1 MMTTLARNM
10 TREEAEDFLYMEAR
24 LLDENKLED
33 WLALFTADGIY
44 WLPIDEDDDPE
55 RQASVIYDDCLQR
68 EKRVHQ
74 LRQGARYSQLPAS
87 RTIHY
92 LSNVEVEPSAPGE
105 VLLRCNVLIL
115 ELRPGDHQAI
125 QKGLGNQR
133 ALAGRCFYRLVSAD
147 GGWRIA
153 LKKVMLIDR
162 DMPLYNLTFVL

>member
-1 MMTTLARNM
+1 MATLSRNM
-10 TREEAEDFLYMEAR
+10 TRQEAEDFLYLEAR
-24 LLDENKLED
+24 LLDEDRLEE
-33 WLALFTADGIY
+33 WLSLFTSDGVY
-44 WLPIDEDDDPE
+44 WLPIDEEDDPE
-55 RQASVIYDDCLQR
+55 RQASVIYDDPLQR

-92 LSNVEVEPSAPGE
+92 LSNVEVDSSPDGE
-105 VLLRCNVLIL
+105 VHLRCNALIL

-133 ALAGRCFYRLVSAD
+133 VLAGRCFYRLVPQD

-153 LKKVMLIDR
+153 LKKVLLIDR

>member
-1 MMTTLARNM
+1 MTTLSRNM
-10 TREEAEDFLYMEAR
+10 TREEAENFLYMEAR
-24 LLDENKLED
+24 LLDEDRLEE
-33 WLALFTADGIY
+33 WLTLFTADGIY
-44 WLPIDEDDDPE
+44 WLPIDEEDDPE
-55 RQASVIYDDCLQR
+55 RQASVIYDDPLQR

-92 LSNVEVEPSAPGE
+92 LSNVEVEPGPDGG
-105 VLLRCNVLIL
+105 VNLRCNVLIL

-133 ALAGRCFYRLVSAD
+133 ALAGRCLYRLVSQE
-147 GGWRIA
+147 GSWRIA
-153 LKKVMLIDR
+153 LKKVLLIDR

>member
-1 MMTTLARNM
+1 MTTLSRNM
-10 TREEAEDFLYMEAR
+10 TREEAENFLYMEAR
-24 LLDENKLED
+24 LLDEDRLEE
-33 WLALFTADGIY
+33 WLTLFTADGIY
-44 WLPIDEDDDPE
+44 WLPIDEEDDPE
-55 RQASVIYDDCLQR
+55 RQASVIYDDPLQR

-92 LSNVEVEPSAPGE
+92 LSNVEVEPGRDGE
-105 VLLRCNVLIL
+105 VHLRCNVLIL

-133 ALAGRCFYRLVSAD
+133 ALAGRCLYRLVSQE
-147 GGWRIA
+147 GSWRIA
-153 LKKVMLIDR
+153 LKKVLLIDR

>member
-1 MMTTLARNM
+1 MTTLTRNM
-10 TREEAEDFLYMEAR
+10 TRQEAEDFLYTEAR
-24 LLDENKLED
+24 LLDENRLEE
-33 WLALFTADGIY
+33 WLLLFTSEGIY
-44 WLPIDEDDDPE
+44 WLPIDEEDDPE
-55 RQASVIYDDCLQR
+55 RQASVIYDDPLQR

-92 LSNVEVEPSAPGE
+92 LSNVEVEPAPDGE
-105 VLLRCNVLIL
+105 VHLRCNVLIL

-133 ALAGRCFYRLVSAD
+133 ALAGRCFYRLVSEE
-147 GGWRIA
+147 GSWRIA
-153 LKKVMLIDR
+153 MKKVLLIDR

>member
-1 MMTTLARNM
+1 MATLSRNM
-10 TREEAEDFLYMEAR
+10 TREEAEDFLYTEAR
-24 LLDENKLED
+24 LLDEDRLED
-33 WLALFTADGIY
+33 WLALFTSDGIY
-44 WLPIDEDDDPE
+44 WLPIDEEDDPE
-55 RQASVIYDDCLQR
+55 REASVIYDDPLQR

-74 LRQGARYSQLPAS
+74 LRQGSRYSQLPAS

-92 LSNVEVEPSAPGE
+92 LSNVQVEPAPTRE
-105 VLLRCNVLIL
+105 AHLRCNVLIL

-133 ALAGRCFYRLVSAD
+133 ALAGQCFYRLVSQD

>member
-1 MMTTLARNM
+1 MTTLTRNM
-10 TREEAEDFLYMEAR
+10 TREEAENFLYMEAR
-24 LLDENKLED
+24 LLDEDRLEE
-33 WLALFTADGIY
+33 WLTLFTADGIY
-44 WLPIDEDDDPE
+44 WLPIDEEDDPE
-55 RQASVIYDDCLQR
+55 RQASVIYDDPLQR

-92 LSNVEVEPSAPGE
+92 LSNVEVEPGRDGE
-105 VLLRCNVLIL
+105 VHLRCNVLIL

-133 ALAGRCFYRLVSAD
+133 ALAGRCLYRLVSQE
-147 GGWRIA
+147 GSWRIA
-153 LKKVMLIDR
+153 LKKVLLIDR

>member
-1 MMTTLARNM
+1 MTTLSRNM
-10 TREEAEDFLYMEAR
+10 TREEAENFLYMEAR
-24 LLDENKLED
+24 LLDEDRLEE
-33 WLALFTADGIY
+33 WLTLFTAEGIY
-44 WLPIDEDDDPE
+44 WLPIDEEDDPE
-55 RQASVIYDDCLQR
+55 RQASVIYDDPLQR

-92 LSNVEVEPSAPGE
+92 LSNVEVEPGPDGE
-105 VLLRCNVLIL
+105 VNLRCNVLIL

-133 ALAGRCFYRLVSAD
+133 ALAGRCLYRLVSQE
-147 GGWRIA
+147 GSWRIA
-153 LKKVMLIDR
+153 LKKVLLIDR